1 MDRRM
6 SVGGET
12 EKTLLMNT
20 LSGTSNSPNF
30 DHRGGIIKPIP
41 MTTPNLTQMN
51 QIRMSL
57 QTEDSSK
64 MESKRPSA
72 IKFRNVLETPLENE
86 VVDEIT
92 RAKEDDAWEGTGET

>member
-41 MTTPNLTQMN
+41 MATPNLTQMN

-57 QTEDSSK
+57 
-64 MESKRPSA
+64 
-72 IKFRNVLETPLENE
+72 
-86 VVDEIT
+86 
-92 RAKEDDAWEGTGET
+92 